1 MPDPFI
7 SVQDLEDY
15 LGREVT
21 ADPGALIAVDAAC
34 DMCRTVSEQTFNAGT
49 ATVTLDGTGT
59 DALLLP
65 QRPANTV
72 GTVVV
77 SGGTVTD
84 YVLKDNG
91 VLVRKLPV
99 TAAIDYWS
107 EVPYPTAV
115 WPAGRQNVEVTYTHG
130 YASADI
136 PRDVAMVALAIASRL
151 VVQGPASFETVG
163 DSSVRYAVANTD
175 LTNGEKAILTKYRS
189 H

>member
-1 MPDPFI
+1 MPDPFV

-15 LGREVT
+15 TGREVT
-21 ADPGALIAVDAAC
+21 ADPGALMAVTSAC
-34 DMCRTVSEQTFNAGT
+34 DICRRIAEQQFTAGT

-65 QRPANTV
+65 QRPVNTV

-84 YVLKDNG
+84 FVVKDNG
-91 VLVRKLPV
+91 ILIRKLPV
-99 TAAIDYWS
+99 TASIDYWS

-130 YASADI
+130 HSDADI
-136 PRDVAMVALAIASRL
+136 PTEVARVALELANRT
-151 VVQGPASFETVG
+151 VTQGAAMSETVG
-163 DSSVRYAVANTD
+163 DVSVRYAAASTD
-175 LTNGEKAILTKYRS
+175 LTKGEMAILTKFRA